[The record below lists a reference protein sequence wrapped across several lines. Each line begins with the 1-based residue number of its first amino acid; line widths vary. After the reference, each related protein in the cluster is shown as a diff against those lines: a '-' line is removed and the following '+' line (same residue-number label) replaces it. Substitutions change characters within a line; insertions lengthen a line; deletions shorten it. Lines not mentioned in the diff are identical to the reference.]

1 MTLIFVLKADTF
13 EFYLFITKRVKNVFA
28 FSESERSKKTGVM
41 VGGLSV
47 VKPEKILPMCESAL
61 TELMGDLK
69 KRIAKIVS
77 KAEKKL

>member
-1 MTLIFVLKADTF
+1 
-13 EFYLFITKRVKNVFA
+13 
-28 FSESERSKKTGVM
+28 M

-77 KAEKKL
+77 KAEKNYSYNFIKLFIS

>member
-1 MTLIFVLKADTF
+1 MNSIFYNKKG
-13 EFYLFITKRVKNVFA
+13 EKVFA

-41 VGGLSV
+41 VGGIPV
-47 VKPEKILPMCESAL
+47 VKSEKILQICESAL

-77 KAEKKL
+77 KAEKNYNYNFIKLFIS